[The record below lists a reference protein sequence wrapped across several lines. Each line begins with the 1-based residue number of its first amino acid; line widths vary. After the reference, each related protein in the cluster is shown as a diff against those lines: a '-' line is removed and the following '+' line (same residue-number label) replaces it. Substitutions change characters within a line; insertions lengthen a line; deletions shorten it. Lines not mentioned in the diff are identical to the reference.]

1 MFDTRNRRLWLVIF
15 LVWTFIAFVYDLLI
29 EAEMVF
35 ILIFGVPPIL
45 IYIAALWL
53 KGPVNKGEGQ

>member
-1 MFDTRNRRLWLVIF
+1 
-15 LVWTFIAFVYDLLI
+15 
-29 EAEMVF
+29 MVF

-45 IYIAALWL
+45 RYIADLWL

>member
-1 MFDTRNRRLWLVIF
+1 MIF

-45 IYIAALWL
+45 RYIADLWL